1 MSIRRSVRPS
11 VHPSVGPW
19 VRNAFFSISQ
29 KWLKMIRINQK
40 SHQNNFQT
48 LLQSFFP
55 NLSFTITFFN
65 LYKIWDASLYPRVLV
80 FLGISQNGGKRSKMT
95 LHISSGFLLLSF
107 THDLSFYLSF
117 TISLSQSFFH
127 NLSFSIFLSQSLF
140 LNHSFT
146 IFLWQSFL
154 HSLSSTF
161 FLPPSFFHNFFF
173 SICIYRSL
181 FQSLQNVGRI
191 VVCSWACLV
200 NASRKDVV
208 YLCSMKKKFYQFV
221 RFFWLEIPSTQN
233 FNTPQQHLI
242 IALNSSYLHLI

>member
-1 MSIRRSVRPS
+1 
-11 VHPSVGPW
+11 
-19 VRNAFFSISQ
+19 
-29 KWLKMIRINQK
+29 
-40 SHQNNFQT
+40 
-48 LLQSFFP
+48 
-55 NLSFTITFFN
+55 
-65 LYKIWDASLYPRVLV
+65 
-80 FLGISQNGGKRSKMT
+80 MT

-107 THDLSFYLSF
+107 THDLSFDLSF

-154 HSLSSTF
+154 HNLSSTF
-161 FLPPSFFHNFFF
+161 FLPASLFHHLFF

-200 NASRKDVV
+200 NASSKDSV
-208 YLCSMKKKFYQFV
+208 YLCSMKKKFDQFV
-221 RFFWLEIPSTQN
+221 RFLVACTRLYKPLCRSVRPSVGPSVAVHKARDLWRSALFWLEIPSTQN

>member
-1 MSIRRSVRPS
+1 MQIRSLRHPLPIFFSIRGCRLLLLSLHLFLGASKHLYDRIHWSVRPS
-11 VHPSVGPW
+11 VGPSICPLCVFW
-19 VRNAFFSISQ
+19 FFFVFF
-29 KWLKMIRINQK
+29 L
-40 SHQNNFQT
+40 F
-48 LLQSFFP
+48 SFF
-55 NLSFTITFFN
+55 
-65 LYKIWDASLYPRVLV
+65 
-80 FLGISQNGGKRSKMT
+80 GISQNGGKRSKMT
-95 LHISSGFLLLSF
+95 LHISSGFLFLSF
-107 THDLSFYLSF
+107 TLNLSFYLPF

-154 HSLSSTF
+154 HNLSSTF
-161 FLPPSFFHNFFF
+161 FLPPSLFHNLFF

-191 VVCSWACLV
+191 VVCSSACLV
-200 NASRKDVV
+200 NASSKDVV
-208 YLCSMKKKFYQFV
+208 YLCCMKKKFDQFV

>member
-1 MSIRRSVRPS
+1 MQIRSLRHHLPIFFAIRGCRLLLLSLHLFLGASKHLYDRIHRSVRPS
-11 VHPSVGPW
+11 VGPSICPLCVFW
-19 VRNAFFSISQ
+19 FFLFFFFFFFWNQPKWGKKVKNDSPHLFRVSLSIFHSQ
-29 KWLKMIRINQK
+29 
-40 SHQNNFQT
+40 S
-48 LLQSFFP
+48 
-55 NLSFTITFFN
+55 
-65 LYKIWDASLYPRVLV
+65 V
-80 FLGISQNGGKRSKMT
+80 FLSPIHN
-95 LHISSGFLLLSF
+95 L
-107 THDLSFYLSF
+107 
-117 TISLSQSFFH
+117 SLSQSFFH

-200 NASRKDVV
+200 NASSKDVV
-208 YLCSMKKKFYQFV
+208 YLCSMKKKLDQFV